1 MHNAIFPILRPFS
14 PVLLI
19 AIVTTALAAPPA
31 AEDRYVAT
39 RDAAIEKLSAIYDA
53 GKFDDAAK
61 KDEEAATADLTAQ
74 MAAILNESARDGF
87 GPTKL
92 NLGSFYKGDEGFG
105 TLDGLRF
112 DALLG
117 RDGQKAGSN
126 GADDKYVEPKAHIV
140 VTTQTLF
147 ERWLHAHKEWWGD
160 KIKNVPQQIGK
171 ALSDESFYTQA
182 ISNGSAVVKFSPLPI
197 TKPAGAT
204 FVFAMLAGRTQSEL
218 PDSAD
223 EVIVAAIANG
233 KVYVA
238 RRINRA
244 KSADCGL
251 PCQQE
256 VRTAGRRP
264 PPKQRRRLCPLLRP
278 ARTARGFVC
287 ASDQAGPGAA
297 GVGARKIA
305 RDAKP
310 AQESI
315 GAQQID
321 LGVGDDQAPRQQR

>member
-1 MHNAIFPILRPFS
+1 MHHAIFLLLRLFS

-19 AIVTTALAAPPA
+19 ATMTATLAAPPA

-61 KDEEAATADLTAQ
+61 KDEDAATADLTAQ
-74 MAAILNESARDGF
+74 MAVILNEAARDGF
-87 GPTKL
+87 GPAKL
-92 NLGSFYKGDEGFG
+92 NLGSFYKGDEDFG

-117 RDGQKAGSN
+117 RNGQKAGSN
-126 GADDKYVEPKAHIV
+126 DADGKYVEPRAHII

-160 KIKNVPQQIGK
+160 KTRNVPPQIAK

-197 TKPAGAT
+197 AKPAGTT
-204 FVFAMLAGRTQSEL
+204 FAFAMLAGRTQSEL

-223 EVIVAAIANG
+223 EVIVAAVANG

-238 RRINRA
+238 EGSIEPKVRIAACLANKKAEPQDDDRRQ
-244 KSADCGL
+244 KSEDIYARCF
-251 PCQQE
+251 
-256 VRTAGRRP
+256 ARR
-264 PPKQRRRLCPLLRP
+264 
-278 ARTARGFVC
+278 
-287 ASDQAGPGAA
+287 
-297 GVGARKIA
+297 
-305 RDAKP
+305 
-310 AQESI
+310 
-315 GAQQID
+315 
-321 LGVGDDQAPRQQR
+321 APREASFAQATKQAQALMAAALGK

>member
-1 MHNAIFPILRPFS
+1 MHNAIFPILRLFT

-19 AIVTTALAAPPA
+19 ATVTTALAAPPA

-61 KDEEAATADLTAQ
+61 KDEEVATADLTAQ
-74 MAAILNESARDGF
+74 MAAILNESARAGF

-160 KIKNVPQQIGK
+160 KIKNVPQQIAK

-223 EVIVAAIANG
+223 EVIVAAVANG

-238 RRINRA
+238 EGSIEPKVRIAACLANKKFEPQDDDRRQ
-244 KSADCGL
+244 KSEDAYARCF
-251 PCQQE
+251 
-256 VRTAGRRP
+256 A
-264 PPKQRRRLCPLLRP
+264 QR
-278 ARTARGFVC
+278 
-287 ASDQAGPGAA
+287 
-297 GVGARKIA
+297 
-305 RDAKP
+305 
-310 AQESI
+310 
-315 GAQQID
+315 
-321 LGVGDDQAPRQQR
+321 APREASFARATKQAQALLASALGK